1 MFRNEAGTRRTT
13 QDDNLANQYVF
24 LCAQIFCLFVCL
36 LSKVEE
42 LFKLWSPLYETYV
55 ALVEDLINDG
65 FTRHQRDE
73 DLSYGKNIIEAIN
86 L

>member
-1 MFRNEAGTRRTT
+1 MMIPKV
-13 QDDNLANQYVF
+13 Y
-24 LCAQIFCLFVCL
+24 CLFLIVFYNYFFNMKSTFCL

-42 LFKLWSPLYETYV
+42 LFKLWSPLYDTYV

-73 DLSYGKNIIEAIN
+73 DLSYGKYIIEEKK
-86 L
+86 LFYS

>member
-1 MFRNEAGTRRTT
+1 MKST
-13 QDDNLANQYVF
+13 
-24 LCAQIFCLFVCL
+24 VCL

-73 DLSYGKNIIEAIN
+73 DLSYGKYIIEEKK
-86 L
+86 LFYS

>member
-1 MFRNEAGTRRTT
+1 MKST
-13 QDDNLANQYVF
+13 
-24 LCAQIFCLFVCL
+24 VCL

-73 DLSYGKNIIEAIN
+73 DLSYGKDIIEKKIFCSLKSITYFIRSSSN
-86 L
+86 Y